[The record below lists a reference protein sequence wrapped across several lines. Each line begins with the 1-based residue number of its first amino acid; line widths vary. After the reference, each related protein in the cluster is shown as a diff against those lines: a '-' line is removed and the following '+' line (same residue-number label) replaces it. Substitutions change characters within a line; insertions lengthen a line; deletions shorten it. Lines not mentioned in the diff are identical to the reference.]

1 MAEKNAFG
9 QAAQKDTN
17 QGTAFVGGYGKT
29 IATGINV
36 LDKPVEFKK
45 TFARLVKDLSLY
57 KYFLLAAAVF
67 AAASSVFVVFA
78 PQFMADLT
86 DMIMAGVKDMVYGG
100 AGLLEFS
107 VKREI
112 FDTLIVIFIFYVSS
126 ALFLYLQSFI
136 MATIAQKVSLKMRS
150 DINKKL
156 SRLPVGYFDKHS
168 HGDIMSRVTN
178 DVDTI
183 GNTLNQ
189 GLTQIIT
196 SVFTILGMAIM
207 MFTMNVPLTVV
218 VLLILPFS
226 YIVIRIIAKRSQR
239 QFREQQNYLGA
250 VNGCIEEIYGGHNV
264 VKAFGMEKRSE
275 EKFGEF
281 NEKLRE
287 TAWKSQTYS
296 GMINPLVVFIGNLA
310 YVAVVVFGAYLNI
323 KDPTGTTLGIMYAF
337 IQYVKSFT
345 SPINQTAQI
354 SNVIQSTVAAA
365 ERIFVFLGEEEE
377 RAVSENPEKVPL
389 SDEVEGR
396 VTFENLSFGYEK
408 GKPVLK
414 NLNFDITPGSRVAI
428 VGQTG
433 SGKTT
438 IVKLLMR
445 FYTAD
450 SGRILLD
457 GHDIENYDRREY
469 RRLVAMV
476 LQDIWLFNG
485 TIRENIRYGRLDA
498 TDAEVEEAATTAGAD
513 KFISN
518 LKDGYDTVISED
530 AGNLSEG
537 QKQLLSIARTVVR
550 RNGIIIFDEAT
561 SSIDTLTERI
571 VQDAVDKITRGKTCF
586 VIAHRLSTIINSDL
600 ILVVQEGEIIES
612 GTHRELL
619 LKNGIYAKMY
629 NTQFAKD

>member
-1 MAEKNAFG
+1 
-9 QAAQKDTN
+9 
-17 QGTAFVGGYGKT
+17 
-29 IATGINV
+29 
-36 LDKPVEFKK
+36 
-45 TFARLVKDLSLY
+45 
-57 KYFLLAAAVF
+57 
-67 AAASSVFVVFA
+67 
-78 PQFMADLT
+78 
-86 DMIMAGVKDMVYGG
+86 
-100 AGLLEFS
+100 
-107 VKREI
+107 
-112 FDTLIVIFIFYVSS
+112 
-126 ALFLYLQSFI
+126 
-136 MATIAQKVSLKMRS
+136 
-150 DINKKL
+150 
-156 SRLPVGYFDKHS
+156 
-168 HGDIMSRVTN
+168 
-178 DVDTI
+178 
-183 GNTLNQ
+183 
-189 GLTQIIT
+189 
-196 SVFTILGMAIM
+196 MAIL
-207 MFTMNVPLTVV
+207 MFTLSAPLTVV

-226 YIVIRIIAKRSQR
+226 YIVIRIITKRSQR
-239 QFREQQNYLGA
+239 HFREQQNYLGA

-275 EKFGEF
+275 EKFGEY

-323 KDPTGTTLGIMYAF
+323 RDPSGTTLGIMYAF

-345 SPINQTAQI
+345 TSINQTAQI

-365 ERIFVFLGEEEE
+365 ERIFVFLGEEDEKF
-377 RAVSENPEKVPL
+377 VSENPEEVP
-389 SDEVEGR
+389 SIDGVEGR
-396 VTFENLSFGYEK
+396 VTFENLTFGYEK
-408 GKPVLK
+408 GSPVLK
-414 NLNFDITPGSRVAI
+414 NLNLEIAPGSRVAI

-445 FYTAD
+445 FYSAD

-457 GHDIENYDRREY
+457 GRDIENYDKREY

-498 TDAEVEEAATTAGAD
+498 TDAEVEAAAVIAGAD
-513 KFISN
+513 KFIAG

-537 QKQLLSIARTVVR
+537 QKQLLSIARTVIR
-550 RNGIIIFDEAT
+550 RNAIIIFDEAT

-571 VQDAVDKITRGKTCF
+571 VQDAVDKITKGKTCF

-600 ILVVQEGEIIES
+600 ILVIQDGELRES

-619 LKNGIYAKMY
+619 SKNGIYAKMY
-629 NTQFAKD
+629 NTQFAKN